1 MDKLYTVEEGAK
13 LLSIHPDTLR
23 IWLRNGKVK
32 GVKLGRGWR
41 ILETELEALTKENP
55 NSSRI

>member
-13 LLSIHPDTLR
+13 ILSVHPDTLR
-23 IWLRNGKVK
+23 IWLRTGKIK

-41 ILETELEALTKENP
+41 IPETELEALTKRNP
-55 NSSRI
+55 E